1 MENENEVALD
11 QFVTKLLEAK
21 GIYGL
26 DAEVMDKMKN
36 ELLTRLSD
44 WLNMAVI
51 KALPEAV
58 LPEAERLLDA
68 NDLNGLQALFQKEV
82 PDLQQILTQEMLK
95 FKDVYLK
102 P

>member
-21 GIYGL
+21 GIFGL
-26 DAEVMDKMKN
+26 DQEAMNKMKG

-44 WLNMAVI
+44 WLNMAVV
-51 KALPEAV
+51 KALPENV
-58 LPEAERLLDA
+58 MPEAEKLLDA
-68 NDLNGLQALFQKEV
+68 GDVNGLQALFQKEI

-102 P
+102 A